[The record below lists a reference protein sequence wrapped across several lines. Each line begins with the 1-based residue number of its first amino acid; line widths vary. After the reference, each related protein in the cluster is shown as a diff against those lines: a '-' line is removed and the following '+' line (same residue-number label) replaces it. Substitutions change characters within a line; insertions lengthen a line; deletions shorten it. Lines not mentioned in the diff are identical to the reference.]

1 METKEWLERL
11 TRISRTFLPYTFF
24 VLISFL
30 SSVMIGWPRRDLAVA
45 SVELFISFFLFY
57 STARLSTIGDY
68 RFVNRFF
75 GREGGP
81 PRKGGESFR
90 YLLADESTRR
100 ELVAILI
107 PALILPFD
115 FGLFAMGR
123 FLFGGVKNYLLRR
136 LLILAITLP
145 LLLFSYFWGR
155 LTAMIYF
162 RTLPANARTSPPVFL
177 GQVIHYCLFAALY
190 LVGSYA
196 VKRVVAGAAQLLVL
210 FAVFPLLLLLVAAIW
225 FFGKGRGVLRAC
237 RARRHLLRS
246 LRKICNERGYSLQEP
261 QKFYRAILFPREEIA
276 FSVTLR
282 EGETYDCTVYSAL
295 NKWRDLFFGV
305 DGYVVATPATRRGPA
320 ALFTPLYS
328 VRTPYAFESENRKVV
343 IVTPAVRHWYF
354 REGRSTEVHPGAFG
368 WGYKFYNAEV
378 FLGLLERD
386 ALNID
391 FDHK

>member
-1 METKEWLERL
+1 MEKKEWLERL
-11 TRISRTFLPYTFF
+11 TRVSRTFLPYTFF
-24 VLISFL
+24 ILISFL
-30 SSVMIGWPRRDLAVA
+30 SSLMIGWPRRDLAIA

-68 RFVNRFF
+68 RFMDRFF
-75 GREGGP
+75 GREGGLT
-81 PRKGGESFR
+81 RKGGESFR

-145 LLLFSYFWGR
+145 FLLFSYFWGR

-162 RTLPANARTSPPVFL
+162 RTLSANERTSPPVFL
-177 GQVIHYCLFAALY
+177 GQVIHYFLFAALY

-210 FAVFPLLLLLVAAIW
+210 FAVFPLLLLLVAAVW
-225 FFGKGRGVLRAC
+225 LFGKGMGVFRAYG
-237 RARRHLLRS
+237 ARRRLLRS
-246 LRKICNERGYSLQEP
+246 LRRICKERGYILHETGN
-261 QKFYRAILFPREEIA
+261 FYREILFPREEVA

-282 EGETYDCTVYSAL
+282 EGETYDCTVYSTL
-295 NKWRDLFFGV
+295 SKWRDLFFGA
-305 DGYVVATPATRRGPA
+305 DGYVEATTAPRRGPA
-320 ALFTPLYS
+320 ALFTPFYS
-328 VRTPYAFESENRKVV
+328 VRTPYAFKSENRKVV
-343 IVTPAVRHWYF
+343 IVTPAVKHWYF
-354 REGRSTEVHPGAFG
+354 REGRSTEVHPGVYG
-368 WGYKFYNAEV
+368 WGYKFYNADV